1 MASRRASSSNEENEN
16 QLREINETVKSLRD
30 ELQNMKSELTAVR
43 AENNLLKQALNLTNY
58 RLDSLEQY
66 GIFKFTMFQSLQP
79 MKMMAKLK
87 LLRSRMISIFA

>member
-43 AENNLLKQALNLTNY
+43 AENNLLKQA
-58 RLDSLEQY
+58 
-66 GIFKFTMFQSLQP
+66 
-79 MKMMAKLK
+79 
-87 LLRSRMISIFA
+87 